1 MGLSEVTS
9 EETSTGT
16 ATAAA
21 AAGPLWE
28 TGRHD
33 DDDGPALRRTPPHG
47 RCPVSIAAHA
57 VSLLHYDGDADHTA
71 VSYVIQTK

>member
-21 AAGPLWE
+21 AEGPLWE

-33 DDDGPALRRTPPHG
+33 DDDGPGPAPHAATRPLSRLDRCACSILASLRR
-47 RCPVSIAAHA
+47 RC
-57 VSLLHYDGDADHTA
+57 
-71 VSYVIQTK
+71 